1 VGPGKA
7 CHQDKNIIF
16 VGCGSNEML
25 FIPVSRPLS
34 LALGCDTKSHIWL
47 IGEEKY
53 LFDQSQ
59 RSPAGTLG
67 GMLAA
72 RSAVGMKPF

>member
-1 VGPGKA
+1 MYAQINAMQSKYNYDHTTW
-7 CHQDKNIIF
+7 CQ
-16 VGCGSNEML
+16 
-25 FIPVSRPLS
+25 VSLS
-34 LALGCDTKSHIWL
+34 LWCDTKSHIWL
-47 IGEEKY
+47 IGEEEY

-72 RSAVGMKPF
+72 RCAVGMKPF